1 MLEVKF
7 WPPPAWTSVAVRWD
21 WLMEH
26 HGRDPNEIYN
36 WVIRE
41 PGGQFHLSGLDNV
54 GGFDYRFERPEDATW
69 FRLNL
74 PR

>member
-1 MLEVKF
+1 MLELKD
-7 WPPPAWTSVAVRWD
+7 WPPPDWTSVAVRWD

-26 HGRDPNEIYN
+26 HSRDPNEIYN

-41 PGGQFHLSGLDNV
+41 PGGRFHLSGLDNI